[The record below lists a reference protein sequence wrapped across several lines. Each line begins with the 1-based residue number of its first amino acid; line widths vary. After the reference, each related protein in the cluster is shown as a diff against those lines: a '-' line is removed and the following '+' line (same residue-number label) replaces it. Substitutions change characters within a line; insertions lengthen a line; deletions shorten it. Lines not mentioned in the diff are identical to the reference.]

1 MLEKSGY
8 FKPVLSL
15 YFVIFTGSIYSLFTK
30 FNAAGALSEKAGESS
45 LYLGLLLLAYAGT
58 LYQLTRA
65 WPIALGTL
73 VRSAGLLLFIMSSIV
88 SYIAAGAIEIS
99 VLRYIQYI
107 LTISFALLISSRYS
121 IDEVCETF
129 FYTACIIVVAYFLMY
144 PILAGTIDYD
154 PIARATLVGSTAYG
168 GLFPHKS
175 AAAVVFS
182 LSLIVSVA
190 RFLGSRDTA
199 RRRSS
204 AILTCGLLIAIAMTG
219 AVAALIGLMISL
231 VASILLGALIRGNIS
246 RLILFSNALFFVAA
260 LIFVLGMD
268 TVLGFFGRTADLT
281 GRQELFELW
290 PTFFWQKPLLGYG
303 FNGFFYNLPGAPG
316 YYLSA
321 MARGHGAFV
330 TFENAY
336 LEILIDFG
344 LVGGLLLGYI
354 LIQAAFNAAKFY
366 RSSASIY
373 NAVPLTVM
381 FFVLIVSMSEA
392 DVVQQNFI
400 VCALVFWIY
409 FGVDRI
415 RVKGQAGSLFFR
427 SEPRPHAVRGSG
439 ALTYLEQQRRVDRA
453 GPTS

>member
-15 YFVIFTGSIYSLFTK
+15 YFIIFTGSIYSLFTK
-30 FNAAGALSEKAGESS
+30 FNAAGSLSEKAGESP

-73 VRSAGLLLFIMSSIV
+73 VRSAGLLLFILSSIV

-99 VLRYIQYI
+99 VMRYIQYI

-129 FYTACIIVVAYFLMY
+129 FYTACIIVIAYFSMY
-144 PILAGTIDYD
+144 PFLVGTIDYD

-182 LSLIVSVA
+182 LSLIVSLA

-204 AILTCGLLIAIAMTG
+204 AILVCGLLIAIAMTG

-231 VASILLGALIRGNIS
+231 VASILLGALIRGNIT
-246 RLILFSNALFFVAA
+246 RLILFSKPRYFSSAVV
-260 LIFVLGMD
+260 IFVIGMD
-268 TVLGFFGRTADLT
+268 MCWAFLAGLRDLT
-281 GRQELFELW
+281 GRRELFELW
-290 PTFFWQKPLLGYG
+290 PTFFWQKPLFGYG
-303 FNGFFYNLPGAPG
+303 FNGFFYSLPGAPG
-316 YYLSA
+316 RLPVGDGSRACSICDVRERLFGNSYPLW
-321 MARGHGAFV
+321 ARRRVA
-330 TFENAY
+330 
-336 LEILIDFG
+336 
-344 LVGGLLLGYI
+344 
-354 LIQAAFNAAKFY
+354 
-366 RSSASIY
+366 
-373 NAVPLTVM
+373 
-381 FFVLIVSMSEA
+381 
-392 DVVQQNFI
+392 
-400 VCALVFWIY
+400 
-409 FGVDRI
+409 I
-415 RVKGQAGSLFFR
+415 RVHVNPGCFECCKVLSI
-427 SEPRPHAVRGSG
+427 E
-439 ALTYLEQQRRVDRA
+439 RVNI
-453 GPTS
+453 